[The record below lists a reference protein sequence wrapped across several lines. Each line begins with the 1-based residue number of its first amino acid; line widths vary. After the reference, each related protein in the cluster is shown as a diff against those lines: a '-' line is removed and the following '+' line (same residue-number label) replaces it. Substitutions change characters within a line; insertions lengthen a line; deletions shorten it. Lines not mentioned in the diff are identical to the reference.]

1 MQNTA
6 AKLVTRAK
14 ARDHVKPILRE
25 LHWLPVKERICF
37 KIAITVF
44 KCLNRLGTQYLSEL
58 LNSYVSN
65 RSLRSMNENLL
76 LIRTT
81 NLKLGERAFSVGGP
95 MIWNSLESHLR
106 KSPTMAAFKKSLKT
120 ELFKRSLRNTY
131 PLPFSR
137 EHFLFYHFPKRL
149 RAWRI
154 PLWICALYK
163 TLITDYRLQMQ
174 HNPSSLRPTRESS
187 IREANNIDTA

>member
-1 MQNTA
+1 MLNKV

-14 ARDHVKPILRE
+14 ARDHVQPILRE

-44 KCLNRLGTQYLSEL
+44 KCLNGLGPQYLSEL
-58 LNSYVSN
+58 LNSYVQN

-76 LIRTT
+76 VIPTT

-95 MIWNSLESHLR
+95 MIWNSLESHIR

-120 ELFKRSLRNTY
+120 ELFKRSLN
-131 PLPFSR
+131 
-137 EHFLFYHFPKRL
+137 H
-149 RAWRI
+149 
-154 PLWICALYK
+154 
-163 TLITDYRLQMQ
+163 
-174 HNPSSLRPTRESS
+174 
-187 IREANNIDTA
+187 